1 MANLNRD
8 ELTAAA
14 DTAIE
19 TAISTLLTA
28 SNPIDRV
35 GALRLLTKRALR
47 KNTTNRVRQ
56 RSATLA

>member
-8 ELTAAA
+8 ELTVAA
-14 DTAIE
+14 DAAIE

-28 SNPIDRV
+28 SNIIDRV
-35 GALRLLTKRALR
+35 GALRLLMRRMVR
-47 KNTTNRVRQ
+47 KNVTNRVRP